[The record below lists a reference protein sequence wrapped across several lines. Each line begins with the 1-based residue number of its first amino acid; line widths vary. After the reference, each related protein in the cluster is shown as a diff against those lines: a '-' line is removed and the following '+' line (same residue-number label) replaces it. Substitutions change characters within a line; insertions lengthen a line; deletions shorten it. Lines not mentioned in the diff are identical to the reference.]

1 MSTRPDDLYLGD
13 MLEVAAEIAEFLA
26 DLDEAAF
33 TADKRTRRAV
43 IQCLSVIGE
52 ATARISKELKA
63 PYPEVPW
70 RQATDLRN
78 FVVHEYFVLGWKT
91 IWVTVNDDVPALA
104 QLVARIREQEFP
116 V

>member
-13 MLEVAAEIAEFLA
+13 IIEVAAEIEEFIA
-26 DLDEAAF
+26 GIDEASF
-33 TADKRTRRAV
+33 VADKRTRRAV

-63 PYPEVPW
+63 RYPEVAW

-78 FVVHEYFVLGWKT
+78 FVIHEYFVLDWKT

-104 QLVARIREQEFP
+104 RQVTQIQELEFP